1 MKAIDKLFVELEEV
15 QERLYQ
21 NYNINTG
28 IKSSKIYKQYIK
40 DITRKEEI
48 KTLLTHKAVTSR

>member
-28 IKSSKIYKQYIK
+28 IESSKIYKQYIK
-40 DITRKEEI
+40 DIARKEEI
-48 KTLLTHKAVTSR
+48 KTLLTHKAVTSQ